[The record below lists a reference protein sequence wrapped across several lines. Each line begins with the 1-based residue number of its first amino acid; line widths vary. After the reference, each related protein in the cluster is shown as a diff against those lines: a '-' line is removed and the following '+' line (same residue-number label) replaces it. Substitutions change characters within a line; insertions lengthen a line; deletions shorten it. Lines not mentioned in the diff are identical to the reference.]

1 MKKIVSIILIVSMIF
16 TTSGFAT
23 LADSVSDVIETT
35 NMIDD
40 TDIIHKYHDDIVGAD
55 TENVGADN
63 ENVGADTIRP
73 NDGANDNTVGANTE
87 NVGAD
92 IENVGA
98 DIIRPNDGANDNTVG
113 ADTKNVGA
121 DTENVGA
128 DIIRPNDSVN
138 DNTEGADTENV
149 GADIIR
155 PSANVDLLSTNSD
168 IEDESEEDNIGDYA
182 EEPEEDLIETQNEE
196 LETDIPIGKETDNK
210 ESESTKNEKLDE
222 VETSVVE
229 SKETFESDEKL
240 DVVESSENIV
250 ETNTTVDES
259 KYSSIENEEIIATD
273 SDTTKEN
280 SDEEDDFLEVIVKIS
295 TDSDIVSDSDY
306 VEVATIIEY
315 QNDVAT
321 QSELIL
327 DDENVSLATIS
338 DTIELNEAT
347 PSDIYELNI
356 DLSTQSEIIDT
367 KLATL
372 SEITV
377 LIASDSDLFG
387 SFPNVYGKIFF
398 GAYPQSST
406 NYDAVEPIK
415 WVVLDK
421 NDKEVYLMA
430 DRILDWNIKFNDTMR
445 GDISFENS
453 TIRTW
458 LNNDF
463 YNKAFQ
469 YDGEKEAIVLK
480 EITSVGYFDHKV
492 TSKDYIYM
500 MTADEWKYHR
510 YWRNHW
516 MSTTKTNYS
525 KSKDWTN
532 RNWYWT
538 RTMFWRHQVLVDV
551 GDNEITQT
559 VSEINPAIN
568 TSGIGVRPVF
578 TASVSAPIFNAVE
591 SNITW
596 NLGGREFLDD
606 STWKEYTKYKEGFPI
621 LLPVADNFKDSYVN
635 EAVAWTIKDSDGNIV
650 CTYAT
655 ELPADL
661 TGDIEL
667 EATFG
672 EEHNIIWDMGG
683 GHVTVATRS
692 TFIHNFGYELPDSS
706 EVVPPEKCAF
716 DHWEVNGVPDVVVA
730 SDLNWDV
737 EVKAIYR
744 MGPGATVFFG
754 TYPQSST
761 NYDIV
766 EPIKWRI
773 LNNSGEEMLL
783 VTDKIIDK
791 SPYDIQSAYPLI
803 DVTYEEADIRQWLN
817 NDFYNKAFPT
827 LDEKTNII
835 EKEIVTTGHR
845 DGPVTT
851 KDKVFLLSRDD
862 MLNESYGFVDNESR
876 KATRS
881 IYAKSLLDD
890 QKYYWLRTHGDR
902 YKAVGLYVTDAGIVG
917 QPDYSGVDMNIPL
930 GIRPALYSYY
940 WNSIFDLPE
949 HNITWDLGTYEFHP
963 DSTWREYNTYRE
975 TLPIK
980 LPVAGNFIN
989 APAGATVYWTIKDS
1003 DGNIIHPY
1011 ATELTSDLYEDIII
1025 TPHFENTYN
1034 VTFDMAGGSL
1044 TIATPSFYMTEV
1056 GLQLP
1061 DSTEVRPPQLKNFD
1075 HWEIDGIATTSIVV
1089 GSTGDKVVRASYSNV
1104 GVGDTIFFGQ
1114 FPQSVKN
1121 DNALEPIKWRI
1132 LSNDGNEMLLLSD
1145 KMIATRQYNT
1155 DWRGYEDLSRNWA
1168 DSTLRNWLNNDFYNK
1183 AFMQGEGKETINGK
1197 VIVNND
1203 GTSSYDKIFLLSHAD
1218 MRNTSYGFTDSDDA
1232 DSSRAASGTNYA
1244 GSPFRYW
1251 LRDVLQPYGYCAYV
1265 VEADGSI
1272 TSDFALKANNYGV
1285 RPALYVSATASY
1297 FTAKES
1303 KIYWHLGYCDFYD
1316 DSTWRE
1322 TFTYKEGMCLR
1333 LPTIGAL
1340 KDTPEGSSIV
1350 KWDVM
1355 DDQQNILYEM
1365 VETLPRDLTG
1375 DIILKPHF
1383 GYDLTYDMDEAYLT
1397 EIVETYYMT
1406 DEGYSL
1412 PASTSIVS
1420 SQFKIF
1426 DHWEIN
1432 GVTTDSIAIGET
1444 GAKVA
1449 KAIFKMINGETI
1461 FFGTYPQS
1469 STYSNIVE
1477 PIKWKILNA
1486 TGSEA
1491 LLLTDKLIDYNVKF
1505 NDTYEEITWETAT
1518 IRPWLNKD
1526 FYKKAFLYDSEKKS
1540 IKEKEVVT
1548 TYTRGGIGDVVT
1560 KDKIFLLSRE
1570 DVTNPSYGFTNDDT
1584 RKAVRTNYSISKG
1597 SSTGHDD
1604 YFIRSPEPLYPLPG
1618 YVYYVSRTGYV
1629 EDLTQVNHTDMGIR
1643 PALYVDIASSLFTA
1657 VEHKLTWELGALEFL
1672 PESTWRE
1679 INTYREGMPLKL
1691 PAAGNLRNAPDGS
1704 TLYWQMQ
1711 DADGNVI
1718 HVYDKITELPT
1729 DIFEDIKLAPRFAY
1743 KMSFDMGGG
1752 SLYNLTPPPAY
1763 MIDEGY
1769 TLPDRNIVVPPK
1781 DREFD
1786 HWEIDGI
1793 PATEIP
1799 VGSTGDKV
1807 IKAVYRVDNSKVIFF
1822 GTYPQSST
1830 DYDIVDPIMWKI
1842 LKSSGS
1848 ETLLLAD
1855 KKLDIS
1861 CYYEGRSFADWKKSN
1876 VRSKLNG
1883 KFYNKAF
1890 ISQEEKDS
1898 IINKEIVTSGYAGLG
1913 YSYDT
1918 VVTNDNV
1925 FVLSLNEITDP
1936 SYGFTDDESRK
1947 ATGTKYYS
1955 SLKYFVVK
1963 NYWLRTPWNTERTYV
1978 VDSEDGDFTYGY
1990 SHWYVSHGIRP
2001 ALYIDTSSLLF
2012 TATESIIY
2020 WDLGS
2025 HDFLEDST
2033 WKLYDR
2039 YREGMPLKLPTVG
2052 NIAGTTS
2059 QDAIYW
2065 SIEDTSGNVLY
2076 DSVSEIPTD
2085 VRGDIR
2091 LVLHIG
2097 YKVSFDMGEGHLT
2110 IATPSYYLTSLG
2122 LTLPASSVV
2131 VPPNR
2136 YDFVRWEINGIATTS
2151 IPAGSTGDKVVKAI
2165 YRGETY
2171 TILYVENGGTI
2182 PSGHALIS
2190 KIYGQPVTLEIPYKV
2205 GYEFGGWYSDS
2216 EYKNLY
2222 DGTTDLSLQPGLL
2235 DTLIYAKWNPVT
2247 YTIRYNTDGGTLPT
2261 RASNSFIKS
2270 YGESVDLMMP
2280 KKIGYRFD
2288 GWYSDSGL
2296 TTLYDGTTDL
2306 STTQDDTKDI
2316 YAKWTLLTTP
2326 LTYTIRYVTNGGTL
2340 PSTASPSFTKTY
2352 NTDVTLASPSKIGY
2366 EFAGWFSDNRLTN
2379 IYDGTTD
2386 LSTTQDDTK
2395 DIYAKWN
2402 PRSYTIRYNTDGG
2415 TLPTEVAD
2423 SFTKTYGESVDL
2435 ASPSKIGHVF
2445 AGWYS
2450 DSGLTNRYYGNTDLS
2465 TVSTVTKDIYAKWD
2479 YATYTIRYNVNDGD
2493 LPSGINDT
2501 FIKTYGTDVTLANP
2515 TKMGYRFDGW
2525 YREAEL
2531 INRYYGNTD
2540 LSTVSNATKNIYAKW
2555 NPVTYTISYVTNGG
2569 TLPSGTDAEFI
2580 KTYDETKIL
2589 ASPSKVGYEFDGW
2602 YSNMNLTT
2610 PYGGVGDISFEQGV
2624 TKYIYAKW
2632 NPISYTIRYNTNGG
2646 HLPSGINNTLTK
2658 TYDIN
2663 VILASPSKMGYKFD
2677 YWCSDEELATVYD
2690 GNSDLSSTKNDIKD
2704 IYAKWTP
2711 VTYTIRYNTNG
2722 GTIPSGSDYVNK
2734 SFGEILNLASP
2745 SKAGYVFVG
2754 WCEDRSL
2761 LKPYYGDTDLTFV
2774 DGVTVNIYAKW
2785 AYAAYTIK
2793 YNTNGGTLPSGV
2805 RDSFTKIYNESK
2817 TLARPTKAG
2826 YLFESWY
2833 SEAELTN
2840 RYYGNTDLS
2849 TVSNVTKNI
2858 YAKWNPVTYTIRYH
2872 VNDGTLPS
2880 GTSDRFTKTYT
2891 VPITL
2896 ARPSKQGY
2904 NFVGWYTVSGDI
2916 SWYDGTT
2923 DLSKEQGAVKDIYAG
2938 WEAITYTI
2946 KYNVNGG
2953 TLPSGMSNS
2962 FTKSYGKLVELANPS
2977 RLGYIFGGWYSDS
2990 SFANLYD
2997 GTIDL
3002 TEVHGDTKN
3011 IYAKWTPITYTIK
3024 YNTNGGALPQGTS
3037 NSFTKTYD
3045 EPEVLT
3051 RPSKTGYIFTGWFSD
3066 VNLKTS
3072 YNGSTDI
3079 STVSNVTKN
3088 IYAKWSAIT
3097 YTIRFDSN
3105 GVNAITPS
3113 EIIKTYGK
3121 DITLQKAKSKTSGSK
3136 FKAWYKEPT
3145 LQTVYDGTGLDLTTV
3160 NKDIVT
3166 LYAGFEEGSE
3176 MLHVYFN
3183 SNGGTGT
3190 MEPQAFNIGEKFQLN
3205 QNEFKKTGY
3214 VFNRW
3219 KSNTGVYYKNGETIN
3234 YLTEDIYLTAEWI
3247 WKGGGGGDI
3256 GGGGGGGG
3264 GGRGGGRIAMD
3275 AAVLNVTYI
3284 NQVKT
3289 ITAIVDE
3296 KQAVWNYD
3304 PVLNKFKMNFTVGDV
3319 TIPAVNG
3326 FYTINKTVEQNVNE
3340 VSTNV
3345 ASLETYYF
3353 DNEGNMVTGWIHT
3366 IDEKWYY
3373 MEHTKSLYEGK
3384 MFELGWK
3391 QIQNN
3396 WYYFL
3401 LDGSMLANSV
3411 TPDGYFVDSNGVWIQ
3426 Q

>member
-1 MKKIVSIILIVSMIF
+1 MKRIISIVLIVSMIF
-16 TTSGFAT
+16 TMGGFAT
-23 LADSVSDVIETT
+23 LADSISDVIETT

-40 TDIIHKYHDDIVGAD
+40 TDIIHKYHDDV
-55 TENVGADN
+55 
-63 ENVGADTIRP
+63 
-73 NDGANDNTVGANTE
+73 
-87 NVGAD
+87 
-92 IENVGA
+92 
-98 DIIRPNDGANDNTVG
+98 
-113 ADTKNVGA
+113 
-121 DTENVGA
+121 
-128 DIIRPNDSVN
+128 
-138 DNTEGADTENV
+138 V

-155 PSANVDLLSTNSD
+155 PSANLDLLSTNSD
-168 IEDESEEDNIGDYA
+168 IEDELEEDYIGDYA
-182 EEPEEDLIETQNEE
+182 EEPEEDLTETQNEE
-196 LETDIPIGKETDNK
+196 TSEETNETQVEETNETQVEETSETQLEETSETQVEKTSETVETLDIVEPSKNIFETD
-210 ESESTKNEKLDE
+210 
-222 VETSVVE
+222 
-229 SKETFESDEKL
+229 
-240 DVVESSENIV
+240 
-250 ETNTTVDES
+250 TTVNES
-259 KYSSIENEEIIATD
+259 KYSSIENKESQEDILKEEIIATD

-280 SDEEDDFLEVIVKIS
+280 SDEEDDFLEAIVKIS

-327 DDENVSLATIS
+327 DNENVSLATIS

-356 DLSTQSEIIDT
+356 ATYSIISEVDLSTQSEIIET

-372 SEITV
+372 SKMTV
-377 LIASDSDLFG
+377 LTASDSDLFG

-559 VSEINPAIN
+559 VSHINPAIN

-621 LLPVADNFKDSYVN
+621 LLPVADNFKDSHVN
-635 EAVAWTIKDSDGNIV
+635 EAVEWTIKDSDGNIV

-667 EATFG
+667 VATFG

-744 MGPGATVFFG
+744 IGPGAIVFFG

-773 LNNSGEEMLL
+773 LSNSGEEMLL
-783 VTDKIIDK
+783 VTDKVIDGK
-791 SPYDIQSAYPLI
+791 EYNDPNPLH
-803 DVTYEEADIRQWLN
+803 DATWEQATIRQWLN

-827 LDEKTNII
+827 LDEKTNIL

-845 DGPVTT
+845 NGPVTT

-881 IYAKSLLDD
+881 IYARSLLGA

-902 YKAVGLYVTDAGIVG
+902 DYAVGLYVTDAGIVG
-917 QPDYSGVDMNIPL
+917 QPELSGVDMNIPL

-1218 MRNTSYGFTDSDDA
+1218 MRNTSYGFVDSDSADA
-1232 DSSRAASGTNYA
+1232 SRAASGTNYA

-1406 DEGYSL
+1406 DKGETL

-1432 GVTTDSIAIGET
+1432 GVATDSIAIGET

-1449 KAIFKMINGETI
+1449 KAIFKMRNGETI

-1469 STYSNIVE
+1469 STYSNVVE
-1477 PIKWKILNA
+1477 PIKWKILKS

-1505 NDTYEEITWETAT
+1505 NDTDEEITWETAT

-1526 FYKKAFLYDSEKKS
+1526 FYNKAFLYDSEKKS

-1604 YFIRSPEPLYPLPG
+1604 YFLRSPEHYYDRD
-1618 YVYYVSRTGYV
+1618 YVYYVQGSGYA
-1629 EDLTQVNHTDMGIR
+1629 EDIRKVNTTDMGIR
-1643 PALYVDIASSLFTA
+1643 PALYVDIASSIFTA

-1679 INTYREGMPLKL
+1679 INTYREHMPLKL
-1691 PAAGNLRNAPDGS
+1691 PVAGNLRNAPDGS

-1718 HVYDKITELPT
+1718 YVYDKITELPT
-1729 DIFEDIKLAPRFAY
+1729 DISEDIKLAPRFAY

-1799 VGSTGDKV
+1799 VGSTGDKK
-1807 IKAVYRVDNSKVIFF
+1807 IKAVYRLDNSKVIFF

-1830 DYDIVDPIMWKI
+1830 NYDIVDPIMWKI

-1855 KKLDIS
+1855 KLLDRN
-1861 CYYEGRSFADWKKSN
+1861 YYETRSFADWKKSIL
-1876 VRSKLNG
+1876 RSILNG

-1890 ISQEEKDS
+1890 SSQEEKDS
-1898 IINKEIVTSGYAGLG
+1898 IINKEIVTSGYAGAG

-1936 SYGFTDDESRK
+1936 SYGFTSDESRRT
-1947 ATGTKYYS
+1947 TGTKYYF
-1955 SLKYFVVK
+1955 SLADFFVK
-1963 NYWLRTPWNTERTYV
+1963 NYWLRTPWSTERTYV
-1978 VDSEDGDFTYGY
+1978 VDSEEGDFSYGY
-1990 SHWYVSHGIRP
+1990 NNYYTIRHGIRP

-2171 TILYVENGGTI
+2171 TILYVEHGGTI

-2222 DGTTDLSLQPGLL
+2222 DGTTDLSLQPGQLAIS
-2235 DTLIYAKWNPVT
+2235 IYAKWNPVT

-2306 STTQDDTKDI
+2306 SNTQDDTKDI

-2326 LTYTIRYVTNGGTL
+2326 LTYTIRYITNGGTL

-2366 EFAGWFSDNRLTN
+2366 EFAGWFSNNRLTN

-2386 LSTTQDDTK
+2386 LSATQDDTK

-2402 PRSYTIRYNTDGG
+2402 PKSYTIRYNTDGG
-2415 TLPTEVAD
+2415 TLPTGVTD

-2540 LSTVSNATKNIYAKW
+2540 LSTVSNATKNIYAKY
-2555 NPVTYTISYVTNGG
+2555 NPVTYTIRYVTNGG

-2580 KTYDETKIL
+2580 KTYDETKTL

-2602 YSNMNLTT
+2602 HSNMNLTT
-2610 PYGGVGDISFEQGV
+2610 PYGGVGDISFVQDDI
-2624 TKYIYAKW
+2624 KYIYAKW
-2632 NPISYTIRYNTNGG
+2632 NPISYTIRYNINGG
-2646 HLPSGINNTLTK
+2646 YLPSGIDDTLTK
-2658 TYDIN
+2658 TYDTN
-2663 VILASPSKMGYKFD
+2663 VILSSPSKMGYKFEH
-2677 YWCSDEELATVYD
+2677 WCSDEELATVYD

-2711 VTYTIRYNTNG
+2711 ITYTIRYNTNG
-2722 GTIPSGSDYVNK
+2722 GTLPSGSDYVNK
-2734 SFGEILNLASP
+2734 SFGETLNLASP
-2745 SKAGYVFVG
+2745 SKVGYVFVG

-2761 LKPYYGDTDLTFV
+2761 LKPYFGDTDLTVV

-2785 AYAAYTIK
+2785 AYATYTIK

-2817 TLARPTKAG
+2817 TLARPIKAG

-2833 SEAELTN
+2833 SDSGLTTL
-2840 RYYGNTDLS
+2840 YDGTTDLS
-2849 TVSNVTKNI
+2849 GIQDDTKNI
-2858 YAKWNPVTYTIRYH
+2858 YAKWIPITYTIRYH
-2872 VNDGTLPS
+2872 VNEGTLPS

-2953 TLPSGMSNS
+2953 TLPSGTSNS
-2962 FTKSYGKLVELANPS
+2962 FTKSYGKLVELAEPS

-3002 TEVHGDTKN
+3002 TEVQGDTKN
-3011 IYAKWTPITYTIK
+3011 ICAKWTPITYTIK
-3024 YNTNGGALPQGTS
+3024 YNTNGGVLPQGTS

-3066 VNLKTS
+3066 VNLKTL

-3105 GVNAITPS
+3105 GVNATTPS

-3121 DITLQKAKSKTSGSK
+3121 DITLPKAKSKTSGFK

-3145 LQTVYDGTGLDLTTV
+3145 LQTVYDGIGSDLTTV

-3176 MLHVYFN
+3176 SIYVYFD

-3190 MEPQAFNIGEKFQLN
+3190 MEPQVVEFGIAFKLNKNKFS
-3205 QNEFKKTGY
+3205 KKGY
-3214 VFNRW
+3214 IFNRW
-3219 KSNTGVYYKNGETIN
+3219 KSNAGDYYMNGENISGI
-3234 YLTEDIYLTAEWI
+3234 TEDLYLTAEWERS
-3247 WKGGGGGDI
+3247 GGGGGGGR

-3264 GGRGGGRIAMD
+3264 GGRGGSINMQDIIAP
-3275 AAVLNVTYI
+3275 LTYI
-3284 NQVKT
+3284 DQIKT
-3289 ITAIVDE
+3289 IKLVLDE
-3296 KQAVWNYD
+3296 KQIAWNYD
-3304 PVLNKFKMNFTVGDV
+3304 PVLNMFMMNITVDGISV
-3319 TIPAVNG
+3319 PATYG
-3326 FYTINKTVEQNVNE
+3326 FYQVNKVVEQVVDGVQVAIP
-3340 VSTNV
+3340 VS
-3345 ASLETYYF
+3345 ETYYF
-3353 DNEGNMVTGWIHT
+3353 DKEGKMITGWIHT
-3366 IDEKWYY
+3366 IDDKWYY
-3373 MEHTKSLYEGK
+3373 MEHTKVSNEGQ
-3384 MFELGWK
+3384 MFAVGWK
-3391 QIQNN
+3391 QIQNI
-3396 WYYFL
+3396 WYYFMP
-3401 LDGSMLANSV
+3401 DGTMLSNSV
-3411 TPDGYFVDSNGVWIQ
+3411 TPDGYVVGADGAWIQ
-3426 Q
+3426 